1 MPAYAYLRKSSVRD
15 PAREVS
21 HEIQERAV
29 RELAARYGDD
39 NGALVLLSDWDKSGR
54 LGADKR
60 PGYRALLEA
69 IDAGRATALYSYSLS
84 RLARSVPELSRLV
97 ALCNAKDIPV
107 RLYADHVDTATASG
121 RLLTH
126 VLASV
131 AEFEADVAS
140 ERVRAAIAAK
150 VARGESIGTVH
161 RYGERE
167 GEDAEAVLAAFREAG
182 SYSGAARL
190 LNARG
195 IKPRGSKR
203 GWWPSAVAPIV
214 RRLDPSLPVPERV
227 QGAKAGGVSFVLAH
241 LLRCPSC
248 GTKLTGLRDRGG
260 RRVRYVCRLGSV
272 TPHPRMSITEGHI
285 LPAVQA
291 EVAHLHTPEL
301 VEQVERDKAAAIAL
315 EARRARILDMYER
328 GDIDRAEYMKR
339 LAAVTEELAALDA
352 KRVVLAVPAID
363 WTWPPKQ
370 LNGVLCALFEEIA
383 LDPNTFQPARY
394 MWRVPEWR
402 AQDEAA
408 ASGSAGRRR

>member
-1 MPAYAYLRKSSVRD
+1 MTAYAYLRKSSVRD

-21 HEIQERAV
+21 HEVQESAV

-60 PGYRALLEA
+60 PGYRALLDA
-69 IDAGRATALYSYSLS
+69 IDAGRCSALYSYSLS
-84 RLARSVPELSRLV
+84 RLARSVPELSRLI
-97 ALCNAKDIPV
+97 AQCNTKDIPV

-140 ERVRAAIAAK
+140 ERVRAAYAAK
-150 VARGESIGTVH
+150 LARGEAIGTVH

-167 GEDAEAVLAAFREAG
+167 GEDAEAVLTAFREAG

-195 IKPRGSKR
+195 IRPRGSKR
-203 GWWPSAVAPIV
+203 GWWPSAVVGIV
-214 RRLDPSLPVPERV
+214 QRLDPQPAMRPRL
-227 QGAKAGGVSFVLAH
+227 QGAKAGGVDFILAR

-248 GTKLTGLRDRGG
+248 GTRLTGVRDRDG

-272 TPHPRMSITEGHI
+272 TPHSRMSITEGHI
-285 LPAVQA
+285 LPAVRT
-291 EVAHLHTPEL
+291 EVARLRTPEL
-301 VEQVERDKAAAIAL
+301 VEQVERDRAAAIAL
-315 EARRARILDMYER
+315 ELRRARVLDMYER
-328 GDIDRAEYMKR
+328 GDIDRTEYTKR
-339 LAAVTEELAALDA
+339 LAGVTDALAALDA
-352 KRVVLAVPAID
+352 KRVVLAVPAVD
-363 WTWPPKQ
+363 WSWPPKQ
-370 LNGVLCALFEEIA
+370 LNGVLGALFEEIT
-383 LDPNTFQPARY
+383 LDPVTFQPVRFG
-394 MWRVPEWR
+394 WQVPEWR
-402 AQDEAA
+402 APD
-408 ASGSAGRRR
+408 ASSPGTVA

>member
-1 MPAYAYLRKSSVRD
+1 MHD
-15 PAREVS
+15 
-21 HEIQERAV
+21 
-29 RELAARYGDD
+29 LAARYGDD
-39 NGALVLLSDWDKSGR
+39 TGALVLLSDWDKSGR

-60 PGYRALLEA
+60 PGYRALLDA
-69 IDAGRATALYSYSLS
+69 IEAGRCSALYSYSLS

-97 ALCNAKDIPV
+97 ATCNERNIPV

-150 VARGESIGTVH
+150 VARGEPIGTVH
-161 RYGERE
+161 RYGERD
-167 GEDAEAVLAAFREAG
+167 GEDAALVLAAFREAG
-182 SYSGAARL
+182 SYAGAARL

-203 GWWPSAVAPIV
+203 GWWPSAVAGV
-214 RRLDPSLPVPERV
+214 VARLDPQPVLHPHR

-241 LLRCPSC
+241 LLRCPTC
-248 GTKLTGLRDRGG
+248 GTRLTGLRDRDG

-272 TPHPRMSITEGHI
+272 TPHPRMSITEGHL

-291 EVAHLHTPEL
+291 EVAHLRTPEL
-301 VEQVERDKAAAIAL
+301 VEQIERDRAVAAAL
-315 EARRARILDMYER
+315 EARRARVLDMYER
-328 GDIDRAEYMKR
+328 GDIERTEYTRR
-339 LAAVTEELAALDA
+339 LAAVTDALAALDA

-363 WTWPPKQ
+363 WAWPPKP
-370 LNGVLCALFEEIA
+370 LNGVLSALFEEIA
-383 LDPNTFQPARY
+383 LDPVSFQPTRFT
-394 MWRVPEWR
+394 WRVPEWR
-402 AQDEAA
+402 
-408 ASGSAGRRR
+408 S